1 MRQDEGKL
9 FGRGTTDMKGF
20 IAIMNA

>member
-1 MRQDEGKL
+1 M